1 MRPQVTES
9 KIRPSIMRRPPL
21 FRHTVTEKT
30 PLFGDFKQTVAYFQK
45 RLDNPA
51 KIVYNVIAD
60 AETGVCV
67 RRSTQEAE
75 EAPLLRV

>member
-1 MRPQVTES
+1 MHRS
-9 KIRPSIMRRPPL
+9 PL
-21 FRHTVTEKT
+21 LRHTITGRMT
-30 PLFGDFKQTVAYFQK
+30 LLFGDFKQTVAYFQK